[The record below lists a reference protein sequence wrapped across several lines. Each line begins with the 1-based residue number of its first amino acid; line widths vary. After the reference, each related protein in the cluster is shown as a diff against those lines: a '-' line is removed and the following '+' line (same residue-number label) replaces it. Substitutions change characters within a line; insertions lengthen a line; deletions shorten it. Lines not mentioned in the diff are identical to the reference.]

1 MSSMTRILAILL
13 VVFAVLLGGFAWF
26 LASRPVTRPQP
37 VAPPPVAQAQPDTAR
52 VPVVVAKKALEA
64 GAPIPADAIE
74 VVQWPVA
81 PATGFT
87 DPGQVRGQFLRLD
100 VAPGEP
106 VLASSLLRG
115 LQEQLHEGER
125 AVTVPID
132 EVTGAAGR
140 VRPGDW
146 VDVFMTF
153 NQGGEVGQ
161 TQSRL
166 LQPRVRVL
174 AYGERVLGGAE
185 PQAAGRQAA
194 QQANA
199 APRTAL
205 LAVPLVDV
213 NDLILAS
220 RNGRLQLV
228 LRPTGDADGTD
239 PALFVEPAAVLSART
254 GLDASAR
261 ERLREPA
268 NRAYAGT
275 GLGGIAGAA
284 PVAAR
289 PAGAPRP
296 AGRSVEVLR
305 GNRSENV
312 PY

>member
-26 LASRPVTRPQP
+26 LASRPATTPQP
-37 VAPPPVAQAQPDTAR
+37 VAPTPVAQTQPDTAR

-64 GAPIPADAIE
+64 GAPIAADAIE

-81 PATGFT
+81 PATGFA

-153 NQGGEVGQ
+153 NQGGEVEQ

-228 LRPTGDADGTD
+228 LRPAGDADGTD
-239 PALFVEPAAVLSART
+239 PTLFVEPAAVLSARS

-261 ERLREPA
+261 ERLSEPA

-296 AGRSVEVLR
+296 VGRSVEVLR